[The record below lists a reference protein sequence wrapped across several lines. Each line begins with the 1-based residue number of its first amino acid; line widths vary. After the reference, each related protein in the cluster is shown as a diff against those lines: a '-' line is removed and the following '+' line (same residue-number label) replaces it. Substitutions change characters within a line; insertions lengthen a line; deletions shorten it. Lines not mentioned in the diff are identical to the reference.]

1 MAESFL
7 VQFRLQGYA
16 KSYAWWACAR
26 TLQEAQK
33 LGVKRLKQPRF
44 VSHVTLF
51 GPAETNDLGQVIKV
65 VERIGRKHILVP
77 FQLGGFGRFQNPYAN
92 WLYLYIQH
100 SSELEKLRNELAY
113 SLCMSERMIYD
124 TCQPHDRGSRYCRLH
139 CSIGKYAPGDRG
151 KFENLCE
158 YAETKCTLETFRQQN
173 ASVFGRLL
181 HIIKKYVF
189 RREEDDPYVSLYLLR
204 ITVLARGS
212 RIQSEYDLV
221 LRRLL
226 SREEALSRYWY
237 RKTIEKFRE
246 LKMSHRR
253 RSF

>member
-1 MAESFL
+1 
-7 VQFRLQGYA
+7 LQGYA
-16 KSYAWWACAR
+16 KKYAWWAWAR

-51 GPAETNDLGQVIKV
+51 GPAETNNLRQVIKE
-65 VERIGRKHILVP
+65 VERIGRRYAPVY
-77 FQLGGFGRFQNPYAN
+77 FQLGGFDRFRNPYAN
-92 WLYLYIQH
+92 WLYLDIQP
-100 SSELEKLRNELAY
+100 SSDLEKLRNELAQ
-113 SLCMSERMIYD
+113 SLCRSERMIYD

-151 KFENLCE
+151 KFEKLCE
-158 YAETKCTLETFRQQN
+158 YAETKCTLETFRQHN

-189 RREEDDPYVSLYLLR
+189 RVGEDDPHISLYILR

-212 RIQSEYDLV
+212 RIQAEYDLV

-226 SREEALSRYWY
+226 SRREALSRYWW

-246 LKMSHRR
+246 WKNAPPATRR
-253 RSF
+253 RSL